1 MFARLNHKMVGN
13 RRKQKNHLLGRDN
26 DDDEED
32 DDDSR
37 PGGFLIPAMSDGDAA
52 AAAET
57 GAAVYVVGDGC
68 EMLVP
73 ARRRLSADGVDTTP
87 ANSSPSSRWKLAV
100 DNSGCERRH
109 TRRSRRRRRVWTRLK
124 MLICQ
129 TTPPPPTD
137 AVVRALRCGLM
148 ARPVPKFSPAFNF
161 SCDISQ
167 RNRCIRAD
175 EADMLFQW
183 LYTDHCTMTDTC
195 RFVEF
200 GRIPL
205 TAFHHWTKPLS
216 VMLSCQNILC
226 FLLQYIFVMWP
237 HYRGFPQ
244 APDEFNSQI
253 MDPPWMSFDIHRR
266 LSSTTTNFRKCF

>member
-87 ANSSPSSRWKLAV
+87 ANSSPSSR
-100 DNSGCERRH
+100 
-109 TRRSRRRRRVWTRLK
+109 
-124 MLICQ
+124 
-129 TTPPPPTD
+129 
-137 AVVRALRCGLM
+137 
-148 ARPVPKFSPAFNF
+148 
-161 SCDISQ
+161 
-167 RNRCIRAD
+167 
-175 EADMLFQW
+175 
-183 LYTDHCTMTDTC
+183 
-195 RFVEF
+195 
-200 GRIPL
+200 
-205 TAFHHWTKPLS
+205 
-216 VMLSCQNILC
+216 
-226 FLLQYIFVMWP
+226 
-237 HYRGFPQ
+237 
-244 APDEFNSQI
+244 
-253 MDPPWMSFDIHRR
+253 
-266 LSSTTTNFRKCF
+266 